1 MLATNLID
9 NQSWR
14 NKVRSPRRPVAVLL
28 RGVFPL
34 QSRVLR
40 DGGNMPVVGEPVPNP
55 FGIGAL
61 PGTDVASSGS
71 EAERGRPLPD

>member
-1 MLATNLID
+1 
-9 NQSWR
+9 
-14 NKVRSPRRPVAVLL
+14 
-28 RGVFPL
+28 
-34 QSRVLR
+34 
-40 DGGNMPVVGEPVPNP
+40 MPVVGEPVPNP